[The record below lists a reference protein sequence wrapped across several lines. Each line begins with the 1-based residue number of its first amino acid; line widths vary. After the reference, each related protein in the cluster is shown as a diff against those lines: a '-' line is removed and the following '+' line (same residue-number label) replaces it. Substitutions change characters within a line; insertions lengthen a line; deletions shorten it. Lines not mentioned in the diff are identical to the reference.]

1 MILEVQSVSDLAT
14 YREELRAWLRAHA
27 PAPSPTT
34 DIAAAKEFQAALHAA
49 GYAGITWPRDVG
61 GQGLGPEYQQVF
73 GDEAAEYE
81 LPVYPFLIGMGM
93 CGPTLNDLGTPE
105 QRSRYLPPLLRGEE
119 IWCQLFSEPGAG
131 SDVASL
137 QTRAVPAG
145 SADGGGWVV
154 DGQKVWTT
162 NAQWADYGALLART
176 DPDRPK
182 HAGLTMF
189 VIDMHAPG
197 VTVRPLKDMSGRAP
211 FNEITFDS
219 VRLPADAVLG
229 EVNGG
234 WHAAVTMLGHE
245 RVTIGSRRTAKTN
258 PLDFAAVHA
267 LARDLGVDGEPEVRS
282 VLAELYARERVLEL
296 FNVRVRQETAAGLP
310 PGARGSVGKLAGA
323 MLSRFAVDA
332 VGEVAGPAAVGWE
345 DARGDALAV
354 AVTSSPAGG
363 IAGGTNEIQR
373 GIIGERILGLP
384 KEPAV
389 DRGVPFRELKVGT
402 QR

>member
-1 MILEVQSVSDLAT
+1 MTDLST

-27 PAPSPTT
+27 PAPGPAT
-34 DIAAAKEFQAALHAA
+34 DVAAAKAFQAALFDA
-49 GYAGITWPRDVG
+49 GYAGITWPTDVG

-73 GDEAAEYE
+73 SDESSEYE
-81 LPVYPFLIGMGM
+81 LPTGVFTIGQGM
-93 CGPTLNDLGTPE
+93 CGPTVNDLGTTE
-105 QRSRYLPPLLRGEE
+105 QRTRYLPPLLRGEE

-137 QTRAVPAG
+137 QTRAVPA
-145 SADGGGWVV
+145 DDGWVV

-162 NAQWADYGALLART
+162 GAQWSDYGALLART

-182 HAGLTMF
+182 HSGLTMF
-189 VIDMHAPG
+189 IIDMHAPG
-197 VTVRPLKDMSGRAP
+197 VTVRPLKDMSGRSP

-219 VRLPADAVLG
+219 VHLPADSVIG
-229 EVNGG
+229 EVNAG

-258 PLDFAAVHA
+258 PLDFAAVRA
-267 LARDLGVDGEPEVRS
+267 LARDLGVDADPAVRDR
-282 VLAELYARERVLEL
+282 LAELYTRERVLEL
-296 FNVRVRQETAAGLP
+296 FNARVRQETAAGNA

-323 MLSRFAVDA
+323 LLSRLAVEV
-332 VGEVAGPAAVGWE
+332 VGEIAGPAAAGWE
-345 DARGDALAV
+345 ADDERGAGLALGI
-354 AVTSSPAGG
+354 TSSPAAG

-384 KEPAV
+384 KEPSV
-389 DRGVPFRELKVGT
+389 DRGVPFRELRVGT